1 MARLRT
7 EVAIV
12 GGGLMGTW
20 TAYFLRRRGL
30 SVALIEKGEI
40 GAQASGVNFGNLRL
54 QGRHPGQIPLAL
66 RSDAEWDRITE
77 YLGETCELERCGH
90 VYIAFDEAQMVKLG
104 QAATDMASHGA
115 RVELLGAA
123 ELYLRW
129 PWFGAGVSGA
139 SWSARDATANPRL
152 VAPAV
157 ARAARRL
164 GAEILSRTRVTALA
178 KAGERFRLETDC
190 DLEIESDVLVNT
202 AGAWGSQVA
211 AVFGETAPVF
221 AAGPPQFVT
230 EPLPYF
236 IGPSVQ
242 AVDGR
247 VIFRQVR
254 RGNVVVA
261 GYPRGASDMVA
272 NRAPVDPARTL
283 ASMHRLAEMVP
294 RLATALVIR
303 VWSGIEG
310 YLPDMLPVIG
320 PSRTTPRLVH
330 AFGFCGH
337 GFQLGPGVGLTLAEL
352 ITDGATSIPLSDF
365 DIGRFGGQVAHD
377 DRLSREF
384 DSASL
389 AATGWGAAGKATP
402 P

>member
-7 EVAIV
+7 EVAII
-12 GGGLMGTW
+12 GGGLMGSW
-20 TAYFLRRRGL
+20 AAYFLRRRGL
-30 SVALIEKGEI
+30 SVILIDKGEI
-40 GAQASGVNFGNLRL
+40 GAQSSGVNFGNLRL

-66 RSDAEWDRITE
+66 RSDAEWDRIVE
-77 YLGETCELERCGH
+77 HLGEPCEFERGGHLYLG
-90 VYIAFDEAQMVKLG
+90 FDAPQMMKLG
-104 QAATDMASHGA
+104 QVAEDALRHGV

-123 ELYLRW
+123 ELRARW
-129 PWFGAGVSGA
+129 PWLGTGVMGA

-152 VAPAV
+152 VTPAV

-164 GAEILSRTRVTALA
+164 GAEILSGTRVITFA
-178 KAGERFRLETDC
+178 KEGERFRLTTDR
-190 DLEIESDVLVNT
+190 DLDIESEALVNT
-202 AGAWGSQVA
+202 AGAWGSQIA
-211 AVFGETAPVF
+211 IAFGETAPVI

-242 AVDGR
+242 AADGR

-261 GYPRGASDMVA
+261 GYPRSASDPVA

-283 ASMHRLAEMVP
+283 AAMRRLVEAVP
-294 RLATALVIR
+294 RLAGASVIR

-320 PSRTTPRLVH
+320 FSRTTPRLVH

-352 ITDGATSIPLSDF
+352 LADGTTSIPLSDF
-365 DIGRFGGQVAHD
+365 DIGRFAGQFARD

-389 AATGWGAAGKATP
+389 ATTAWGAVGKATP
-402 P
+402 T